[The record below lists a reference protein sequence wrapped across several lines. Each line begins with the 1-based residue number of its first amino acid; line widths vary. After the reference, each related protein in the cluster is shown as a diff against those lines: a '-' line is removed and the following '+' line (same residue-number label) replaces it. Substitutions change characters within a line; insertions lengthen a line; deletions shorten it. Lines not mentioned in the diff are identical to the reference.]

1 MVNKVNI
8 SENNSELLYYFKMEP
23 NNKDLNYFDIENIL
37 DICDIKY
44 LDNES
49 IDSFYLK
56 FRSRIC
62 NQLKKKGDK
71 IIMPKD
77 QQLLEHELLDD
88 EIISPTFE
96 EVILIWCL
104 EKIDPKLPL
113 QLKEAF
119 NEQLKSK
126 ISLCELQTEIFEVLP
141 ILLNYNDNEKS
152 IINNIDE
159 VTVKIVVKNE
169 GATDTEIIL
178 EDAFKEEKLDG
189 EFQKNNQVNLF

>member
-152 IINNIDE
+152 IINNI
-159 VTVKIVVKNE
+159 V
-169 GATDTEIIL
+169 
-178 EDAFKEEKLDG
+178 
-189 EFQKNNQVNLF
+189 FQCLAEN